1 MVAQGLADPLV
12 KPGMQHDW
20 VEARCRA
27 GEQIDY
33 RTFPGLSHNSLVAAD
48 SPLTPQI
55 VQWTLD
61 RWSGAPATPNCDEL
75 PE

>member
-1 MVAQGLADPLV
+1 
-12 KPGMQHDW
+12 
-20 VEARCRA
+20 
-27 GEQIDY
+27 
-33 RTFPGLSHNSLVAAD
+33 VAAD